1 LSNQS
6 GLIQACP
13 LLLGSD
19 AFRIWPTV
27 IETEWVAWFKAR
39 MPLLKGT
46 FIKDL
51 VDAFPGCDYKVVI
64 ALWTNAQ
71 VSLKLFAIQNGV
83 ALRALGPQA
92 FRNFFLFR
100 CGGPGR
106 N

>member
-19 AFRIWPTV
+19 TFWIWPTV
-27 IETEWVAWFKAR
+27 IETERVARLKAR

-46 FIKDL
+46 FVKDL
-51 VDAFPGCDYKVVI
+51 VDAFPGCDNKVMI
-64 ALWTNAQ
+64 ALRTNAQ

-92 FRNFFLFR
+92 FRNFLLFR
-100 CGGPGR
+100 
-106 N
+106 

>member
-19 AFRIWPTV
+19 TFWIWSTIV
-27 IETEWVAWFKAR
+27 ETEWVARLKAR
-39 MPLLKGT
+39 VPLLKGA
-46 FIKDL
+46 FVKDL
-51 VDAFPGCDYKVVI
+51 VDAFSGCDNKVVI

-92 FRNFFLFR
+92 FRNFLLFR
-100 CGGPGR
+100 
-106 N
+106 